1 MGTFLIG
8 DRAMWCSFK
17 QCNTLITNVLHVSET
32 KMSKRV
38 KAPRGQ
44 ISQGGSKAV
53 V

>member
-8 DRAMWCSFK
+8 DRAICYVV
-17 QCNTLITNVLHVSET
+17 ITNVLHVSET